1 LIECSPPQTALKNNG
16 DYQVKKIDVVVIG
29 GGICGASVALGLIRN
44 GAGKVIMLDEQL
56 PTQRLS
62 RGNFGLTWFMP
73 KGANNPVYA
82 KWSRMATILWPEFA
96 AKLQEES
103 GYDVELEWNGGA
115 MHAIGEDQFN
125 AYADSVETLSK
136 ICGDEGLDYP
146 VRMLGRDEFAS
157 MIPEMKLGDDVSGA
171 MYSAE
176 QGHVNP
182 LKLLGALRCA
192 FQNRGGIYYGGSAVY
207 SIRPTN
213 DGSVDVSTADETYRC
228 TKLVI
233 AAGHGSTRLLAEL
246 GQTLHIYP
254 QRGQLMVTE
263 RVKKVLHFPILAVRQ
278 TMDGTFMIG
287 LSTEDTAHDTQVTVE
302 AMKSQASGAIRL
314 FPELGKLNWIRS
326 WGAIRVMTPDGA
338 PIYERL
344 PDHKNIYVIAGHSA
358 ITLAPV
364 KEKQIAD
371 WILEKETA
379 SQISHFSNGRFNV

>member
-1 LIECSPPQTALKNNG
+1 MS
-16 DYQVKKIDVVVIG
+16 
-29 GGICGASVALGLIRN
+29 GASIALGLIRN
-44 GAGKVIMLDEQL
+44 GAGKVVMLDEQL

-82 KWSRMATILWPEFA
+82 KWSRMATMMWPEFA

-115 MHAIGEDQFN
+115 MHAMGEEQFN
-125 AYADSVETLSK
+125 AYADSVKTLTK
-136 ICGDEGLDYP
+136 ICGEEGLDYP
-146 VRMLGRDEFAS
+146 VRMLDRDEFGS

-192 FQNRGGIYYGGSAVY
+192 FQNKGGVYYGGSAVS
-207 SIRPTN
+207 SIRPKN
-213 DGSVDVSTADETYRC
+213 DGSVEVITADATYQC

-246 GQTLHIYP
+246 GQKLHIYP
-254 QRGQLMVTE
+254 QRGQLIVTE

-278 TMDGTFMIG
+278 TMDGSFMIG
-287 LSTEDTAHDTQVTVE
+287 LSTEDTAHDAQVTVE

-314 FPELGKLNWIRS
+314 FPELAKLNWIRG
-326 WGAIRVMTPDGA
+326 WGAIRVMTPDGS

-344 PDHKNIYVIAGHSA
+344 PDYKNIYVIAGHSA

-364 KEKQIAD
+364 IEKQIAD
-371 WILEKETA
+371 WILEKEEA

>member
-1 LIECSPPQTALKNNG
+1 M
-16 DYQVKKIDVVVIG
+16 KKTDVIVIG
-29 GGICGASVALGLIRN
+29 GGIAGAAIALGLVRR
-44 GAGKVIMLDEQL
+44 GAGKVIILDEQL

-82 KWSRMATILWPEFA
+82 KWSRMATMLWPEFA

-125 AYADSVETLSK
+125 AYADSVKTLSRV
-136 ICGDEGLDYP
+136 CSDEGLDYP
-146 VRMLGRDEFAS
+146 VRMLDRDEFGS

-171 MYSAE
+171 MYSPE

-182 LKLLGALRCA
+182 LKLLGAMRCA
-192 FQNRGGIYYGGSAVY
+192 FQKRDGIYCGGAAVS
-207 SIRPTN
+207 SIMPRS
-213 DGSVDVSTADETYRC
+213 DGSVEVVTADETYQC
-228 TKLVI
+228 AKLVV

-246 GQTLHIYP
+246 GEPLHIYA
-254 QRGQLMVTE
+254 QRGQLIVTE
-263 RVKKVLHFPILAVRQ
+263 RVRKVLHFPILAVRQ

-287 LSTEDTAHDTQVTVE
+287 LSTEDTAHDVQVTVE
-302 AMKSQASGAIRL
+302 AMKSQAKGAIRL
-314 FPELGKLNWIRS
+314 FPELAKLNWIRG
-326 WGAIRVMTPDGA
+326 WGAIRVMTPDGS

-344 PDHKNIYVIAGHSA
+344 ADHPNIYVITGHSA
-358 ITLAPV
+358 VTLAPV
-364 KEKQIAD
+364 KENQIAS
-371 WILEKETA
+371 WILEKEEA